1 MSNQRGIKMSKYLN
15 IVHNLKPADDN
26 FELYHEIYDDEFIG
40 STFSLSPNYLSKN
53 LKHFQEGRCSLF
65 SGKRTR

>member
-1 MSNQRGIKMSKYLN
+1 MSKYLN

-26 FELYHEIYDDEFIG
+26 FELFPEIYDDEFIG